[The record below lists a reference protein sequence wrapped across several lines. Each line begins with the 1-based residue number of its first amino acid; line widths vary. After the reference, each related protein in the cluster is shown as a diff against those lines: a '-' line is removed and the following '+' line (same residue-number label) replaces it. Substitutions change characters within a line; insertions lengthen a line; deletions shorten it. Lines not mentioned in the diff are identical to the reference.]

1 MVAVVIFDVSRVQSM
16 IISGYYWYNQRKET
30 KLEIIKETF
39 HQRMLQSKVVVVLV
53 YIVVVIKSDY
63 VKSKSLD

>member
-1 MVAVVIFDVSRVQSM
+1 M

-30 KLEIIKETF
+30 KLETIKETF
-39 HQRMLQSKVVVVLV
+39 HQRMLQSKVVVILV